1 MLAMGSL
8 LVGVGILLAGLLALF
23 FRHPRAPRWTR
34 PEMVAML
41 AVVPV
46 TGVLGFGLG
55 YVLVGAQRLL
65 NGAGELYELA
75 APAGVALLVAGWVFH
90 VRRRLQAYGAARAAA
105 GSSVDPA
112 ATPKLVVEE
121 PPGPTPEAA

>member
-1 MLAMGSL
+1 MLTMGSL

-55 YVLVGAQRLL
+55 YVLVGAHRLL

-75 APAGVALLVAGWVFH
+75 APAAVALLVAGWIFYA
-90 VRRRLQAYGAARAAA
+90 RRRLQAYGVASAAA
-105 GSSVDPA
+105 DLSVDPA
-112 ATPKLVVEE
+112 ATPKPTIEE

>member
-46 TGVLGFGLG
+46 TSLLGLGFG
-55 YVLVGAQRLL
+55 YALVGVHRLL
-65 NGAGELYELA
+65 SGAGELYELA
-75 APAGVALLVAGWVFH
+75 APVGVALVVAGWVFR
-90 VRRRLQAYGAARAAA
+90 VRKGLRAYRLMSAPTD
-105 GSSVDPA
+105 SSVDPA
-112 ATPKLVVEE
+112 ATPTVMAEG
-121 PPGPTPEAA
+121 PPRGTPEAA

>member
-1 MLAMGSL
+1 
-8 LVGVGILLAGLLALF
+8 
-23 FRHPRAPRWTR
+23 
-34 PEMVAML
+34 ML

-55 YVLVGAQRLL
+55 YVLVGAHRLL

-75 APAGVALLVAGWVFH
+75 APAGVALVVAGWIFYA
-90 VRRRLQAYGAARAAA
+90 RRRLQAYGVASAAA
-105 GSSVDPA
+105 DLSVDPA
-112 ATPKLVVEE
+112 ATPKLTIEE

>member
-8 LVGVGILLAGLLALF
+8 LVGVGILLAGLLTLF
-23 FRHPRAPRWTR
+23 FRHPRAPRWSR

-55 YVLVGAQRLL
+55 YVLAGAHRLL

-75 APAGVALLVAGWVFH
+75 APAGVALVIAGGVFH
-90 VRRRLQAYGAARAAA
+90 VRRRLQAYSAASAAA
-105 GSSVDPA
+105 GLSVDPA
-112 ATPKLVVEE
+112 APPKLMVEE

>member
-8 LVGVGILLAGLLALF
+8 LVGVGILLAGLLTLF
-23 FRHPRAPRWTR
+23 FRHPRAPRWSK

-46 TGVLGFGLG
+46 TGVLGFGFG
-55 YVLVGAQRLL
+55 YILVGVHRLL

-75 APAGVALLVAGWVFH
+75 APVGVALGVAGWVFH
-90 VRRRLQAYGAARAAA
+90 VRSRLQAYSATGAAA

-112 ATPKLVVEE
+112 ATPKLMVEE

>member
-8 LVGVGILLAGLLALF
+8 LVGVGILLAGLLTLF
-23 FRHPRAPRWTR
+23 FRHPRAPRWSK

-55 YVLVGAQRLL
+55 YVLAGAHRLL
-65 NGAGELYELA
+65 DGAGELYELA
-75 APAGVALLVAGWVFH
+75 APAGVALVVAALVFR
-90 VRRRLQAYGAARAAA
+90 VRRRLQANGAASAAA
-105 GSSVDPA
+105 GASVDPA
-112 ATPKLVVEE
+112 ATPIPTIDG

>member
-8 LVGVGILLAGLLALF
+8 LVGLGILLAGLLTLF
-23 FRHPRAPRWTR
+23 FRHPRAPRWSK

-55 YVLVGAQRLL
+55 YVLVGAHRLL
-65 NGAGELYELA
+65 TGTGELYEVA
-75 APAGVALLVAGWVFH
+75 APAGVALVVAGWVFH
-90 VRRRLQAYGAARAAA
+90 VRKRLQAYGAASAAA
-105 GSSVDPA
+105 GSCVDPG
-112 ATPKLVVEE
+112 ATPKLMIEE

>member
-1 MLAMGSL
+1 MLTMGSL

-55 YVLVGAQRLL
+55 YVLVGAHRLL

-75 APAGVALLVAGWVFH
+75 APAAVALLVAGWIFYA
-90 VRRRLQAYGAARAAA
+90 RRRLQAYGVASAAA
-105 GSSVDPA
+105 DLSVDPA
-112 ATPKLVVEE
+112 ATPKLTIEE

>member
-1 MLAMGSL
+1 MLTMGSL

-55 YVLVGAQRLL
+55 YVLVGAHHLL

-75 APAGVALLVAGWVFH
+75 APAAVALLVAGWIFYA
-90 VRRRLQAYGAARAAA
+90 RRRLQAYGVASAAA
-105 GSSVDPA
+105 DLSVDPA
-112 ATPKLVVEE
+112 ATPKPTIEE

>member
-34 PEMVAML
+34 PERVAML

-65 NGAGELYELA
+65 TGAGEVYELA
-75 APAGVALLVAGWVFH
+75 APAGVALVVAGWIFYA
-90 VRRRLQAYGAARAAA
+90 RRRLQAYGVASAAA
-105 GSSVDPA
+105 DLSVDPA
-112 ATPKLVVEE
+112 ATPKLTIEE

>member
-1 MLAMGSL
+1 MLTMGSL

-55 YVLVGAQRLL
+55 YVLVGAHRLL
-65 NGAGELYELA
+65 DGAGELYELA
-75 APAGVALLVAGWVFH
+75 APAGVALVVAGWIFYA
-90 VRRRLQAYGAARAAA
+90 RRRLQAYGVASAAA
-105 GSSVDPA
+105 DLSVDPA
-112 ATPKLVVEE
+112 ATPKLTIEE

>member
-8 LVGVGILLAGLLALF
+8 LVGVGILLAGLLAVF

-55 YVLVGAQRLL
+55 YVLVGAHRLL
-65 NGAGELYELA
+65 NGAGEPYEMGALV
-75 APAGVALLVAGWVFH
+75 GVALVVAGWVFH
-90 VRRRLQAYGAARAAA
+90 VRRRLQAYGAASPPA
-105 GSSVDPA
+105 GLSADPT
-112 ATPKLVVEE
+112 ATPKLKVEE

>member
-8 LVGVGILLAGLLALF
+8 LVGVGILLAGSLAMF

-46 TGVLGFGLG
+46 TGVLGFGFG
-55 YVLVGAQRLL
+55 YILVGAQRLL

-75 APAGVALLVAGWVFH
+75 ALVGVALVVAGWVFY
-90 VRRRLQAYGAARAAA
+90 VRRRLQAYGAASAAA

-112 ATPKLVVEE
+112 ATPELMVEE
-121 PPGPTPEAA
+121 PPGSTPEAA

>member
-8 LVGVGILLAGLLALF
+8 LVGLGILLAGLLTLF
-23 FRHPRAPRWTR
+23 FRHPRAPRWSK

-65 NGAGELYELA
+65 TGAGEVYELA
-75 APAGVALLVAGWVFH
+75 APAGVALVVAGWVLH
-90 VRRRLQAYGAARAAA
+90 VRRRLQAYGAASAAA
-105 GSSVDPA
+105 GSSADPA
-112 ATPKLVVEE
+112 ATPELMVEE
-121 PPGPTPEAA
+121 PPRPTPEAA

>member
-46 TGVLGFGLG
+46 TGVLGFGFG
-55 YVLVGAQRLL
+55 YILVGAQRLL

-75 APAGVALLVAGWVFH
+75 APAGVALVVAGWALR
-90 VRRRLQAYGAARAAA
+90 VRRRLQAYGAASAAA
-105 GSSVDPA
+105 GLSVDPDA
-112 ATPKLVVEE
+112 PPKLTVEE
-121 PPGPTPEAA
+121 PPGPAPEAA